1 MTEAT
6 STKEEQGQKQLL
18 SEVHSAIDNFTR
30 TQIKTCLHLKLT
42 RTLVKDVNKTL
53 RSGVIVLPIHAVR
66 NVRSNSKEGKLF
78 YV

>member
-6 STKEEQGQKQLL
+6 STKEEQDQKQLL
-18 SEVHSAIDNFTR
+18 SEVHSAMDNFTR

-42 RTLVKDVNKTL
+42 RTLVTDVNKTL
-53 RSGVIVLPIHAVR
+53 RSDVIVLPISDVR
-66 NVRSNSKEGKLF
+66 NNSKEGKLF